1 MCDEKDNF
9 QKSENPEE
17 KPEESSP
24 EKIEEGQGEAE
35 ENPCTEETEQKEQQG
50 IKAQTKPATLLLLGL
65 GAVMIRKKC

>member
-17 KPEESSP
+17 KPEECSP

-35 ENPCTEETEQKEQQG
+35 EQPCTEETAQEEQKGQEG
-50 IKAQTKPATLLLLGL
+50 TD
-65 GAVMIRKKC
+65 